1 MANAT
6 LFLINVFF
14 SLYIFVLMLR
24 VMLEWV
30 RADYY
35 HPVSQLVFRLTDK
48 PIKPLSRLIPHI
60 KGIDTPA
67 IALLV
72 IVELIKLALFCFLA
86 ANMPNLLGL
95 LFWAVID
102 LAKELINLY
111 FYMIILFVILSWV
124 GNART
129 NDLAVVLYRLVD
141 PLLRHARRIVPL
153 IANIDFSPLIV
164 ILVLQLVNIL
174 ILMPLFNVAMSM
186 TFGG

>member
-1 MANAT
+1 MANAA
-6 LFLINVFF
+6 LFLINVLC

-24 VMLEWV
+24 IMLEWI

-35 HPVSQLVFRLTDK
+35 HPVSQLIFRLTDP
-48 PIKPLSRLIPHI
+48 PIKPLKRLIPII
-60 KGIDTPA
+60 KTIDTPA
-67 IALLV
+67 VTLLI
-72 IVELIKLALFCFLA
+72 IVELVKLLLFCFLA
-86 ANMPNLLGL
+86 ANAPNLLGL
-95 LFWAVID
+95 LFWAAID

-129 NDLAVVLYRLVD
+129 NDLAVVLFRLVD
-141 PLLRHARRIVPL
+141 PILRHARRLIPL
-153 IANIDFSPLIV
+153 MANIDFSPLVV